1 MRKTHNCM
9 LTVLALLSLS
19 MTTQAQDMTPRA
31 QNAPIRESPRAT
43 GPAVT
48 ISVTERGVR
57 FVALGSFG
65 KMRLEVFNADGAS
78 LYNSD
83 FAAASVRDWVL
94 DNKDGLLLPD
104 GTYLCVITIRDLS
117 GRMITKQGSVVL
129 QGGQPSLKLPD
140 AESVEVVEPE
150 KSLARVAD
158 PPNTALTLIGHDGD
172 NGQVVNTRGAL
183 TFRFGDF
190 FSGRDKERMRLTEEG
205 NLGIGTAKPEF
216 KLDVAGAIRAREGF
230 IFNDGSSLNV
240 NDRGALTLT
249 SSNGKG
255 PLTLTNGSGTI
266 TPNVAGTGTQNYIA
280 KWAETGG
287 AGTLQN
293 SGIFETA
300 GGNVGIGTPTP
311 TQSLDVNG
319 RLVTSGNQTLT
330 QQGSAMLEIQTTV
343 TNNGVN
349 TPGIRMRNI
358 FNGTA
363 ATQEALDVAPT
374 FAPPSSINLARGFI
388 SAAFFAPPPGVNIAH
403 AWGGNAVNV
412 YGSNIVAGPYGTVT
426 EGTAFAINV
435 PINFGLNPTT
445 QYGLRIN
452 NQGIPGGTL
461 NSYGL
466 YVDAQSGATNSYAAI
481 FAGGNVGI
489 GTTSPLAKL
498 YVGPSAA
505 INNFQGAQVGI
516 SLPSGNG
523 SWLELVSDATNATRS
538 RINYDNTNSAI
549 LFENN
554 FKPFGWRAAGYT
566 GSFSDAQMVLTTGGN
581 VGIGT
586 TNPQSPLDVN
596 GNLNVTGNATISGNI
611 AAKYQDIAEWT
622 AARTKLPSGTVVR
635 LDTLKPNSVMA
646 SDRAYDTRVAGVVSE
661 QPGVILGEGGANRVL
676 VATTGRVK
684 VRVSAQR
691 HPIHIGDFL

>member
-1 MRKTHNCM
+1 MISRRRVMKNIRTCL
-9 LTVLALLSLS
+9 LTAVALLIVSVNG
-19 MTTQAQDMTPRA
+19 RA
-31 QNAPIRESPRAT
+31 QETAARDTSRPA

-57 FVALGSFG
+57 FAALGSFG
-65 KMRLEVFNADGAS
+65 KMRLEVFNADGTS

-83 FAAASVRDWVL
+83 FAAASVRDWAL
-94 DNKDGLLLPD
+94 DDKDGQRLPD
-104 GTYLCVITIRDLS
+104 GTYFCVITIRDLS
-117 GRMITKQGSVVL
+117 GRMSTKQGSVVL

-140 AESVEVVEPE
+140 GESVEVVEPD

-172 NGQVVNTRGAL
+172 NSQVVNTKGAL

-230 IFNDGSSLNV
+230 IFNDGSRLNV
-240 NDRGALTLT
+240 NDRGTLTLT

-266 TPNVAGTGTQNYIA
+266 TPKVAGTGTQNYIA

-293 SGIFETA
+293 SGIVETA
-300 GGNVGIGTPTP
+300 GGNAGIGTPTP

-343 TNNGVN
+343 TNNGGN

-363 ATQEALDVAPT
+363 ATQEALEVAPT

-426 EGTAFAINV
+426 EGTAFAINA

-445 QYGLRIN
+445 QDGLRIN
-452 NQGIPGGTL
+452 NQGIPSGTL
-461 NSYGL
+461 SSYGL

-481 FAGGNVGI
+481 FAGRNVGI
-489 GTTSPLAKL
+489 GTTRSLTKL

-505 INNFQGAQVGI
+505 INYFQGAQEAI
-516 SLPSGNG
+516 SLPSGNR

-538 RINYDNTNSAI
+538 SA
-549 LFENN
+549 
-554 FKPFGWRAAGYT
+554 
-566 GSFSDAQMVLTTGGN
+566 
-581 VGIGT
+581 
-586 TNPQSPLDVN
+586 
-596 GNLNVTGNATISGNI
+596 
-611 AAKYQDIAEWT
+611 
-622 AARTKLPSGTVVR
+622 
-635 LDTLKPNSVMA
+635 
-646 SDRAYDTRVAGVVSE
+646 
-661 QPGVILGEGGANRVL
+661 
-676 VATTGRVK
+676 
-684 VRVSAQR
+684 
-691 HPIHIGDFL
+691 